1 MDNSNTIDQDRII
14 KINIEDE
21 MKSSYIDYSMSVI
34 VARALPD
41 VRDGFKPV
49 HRRILYGMMGIG
61 NTSSNPYKKC
71 ARVVGEVL
79 GKYHPHGDSSVYGA
93 LVRMAQDWNMRYT
106 LVDGQGNFG
115 SVDGDSPAAM
125 RYTECRLSKM
135 GEHIMDDLDKDTV
148 DMMSNF
154 DDSLVEPSVMPTK
167 VPNLLVNG
175 GNGIAVGM
183 ATNIPTHNLGE
194 VIDGCCAYIDNPD
207 IDVEGLMQYI
217 KAPDFPT
224 GAYIYGIQ
232 GVKDAYETGR
242 GRIVMRAKAE
252 IESGESH
259 DKIVITEIPYGV
271 NKAQLIEYVADLVK
285 EGKLD
290 GISNA
295 NDESGRQGMRIVI
308 DVKKDANANVI
319 LNKLFKMTAL
329 QSSFSV
335 NCIALVKGRPKL
347 LTLKECV
354 MHFVDHRHDV
364 TIRRTKFELR
374 KAQERAHILEGLI
387 IACDNIDEVV
397 HIIRASKTPS
407 DAQRNLEQRFEL
419 DELQSKAIV
428 DMRLSQLTGLRMDQL
443 HAEYEELERQIAYL
457 QSILDDPELCK
468 KVMKD
473 ELQEVKEKYGDER
486 RTEIKYSSEEFN
498 PEDFYPNDP
507 VVITISHLGYIKRTP
522 LSEFREQA
530 RGGVGSKGAHSR
542 EQDFTEFIY
551 PATMHNTMMFF
562 TKKGRCYLL
571 KCYAIPEGAKNSK
584 GRAIQ
589 NLLNIESDDSISA
602 FLRLRGLDDE
612 NFVNSH
618 YVVFATKQGVIKK
631 TCLEAY
637 SRPRANGVIAIN
649 LVEGDEVIE
658 VRLTNG
664 HNELVLADRNGR
676 AVRFNESTVRAM
688 GRVSTGVRGMK
699 LDEGDDEVVGM
710 VVINKPEAETVMVV
724 SENGYGKRSQVEDY
738 RVTNRGG
745 KGVKT
750 LSITEKTGRL
760 VAIKVVTDDNDLMII
775 NKSGILIRLK
785 VADCRVMGRATQG
798 VRLINLTK
806 KNDVIS
812 SVCKVMNSDLEAM
825 VEAESRKEWAQ
836 TSEAIRKDSQSVS
849 PDEAAPAAEV
859 DPMADIDD
867 TEQEN
872 ENL

>member
-1 MDNSNTIDQDRII
+1 MDENQTIDQDRIL
-14 KINIEDE
+14 KINIEEE

-49 HRRILYGMMGIG
+49 HRRILYGMLGIG

-93 LVRMAQDWNMRYT
+93 LVRMGQNWNMRYM

-115 SVDGDSPAAM
+115 SVDGDSAAAM

-135 GEHIMDDLDKDTV
+135 GEHIMDDLEKDTV
-148 DMMSNF
+148 DMTPNF
-154 DDSLVEPSVMPTK
+154 DDTLLEPSVMPTK
-167 VPNLLVNG
+167 IPNLLVNG

-207 IDVEGLMQYI
+207 IDVDGLMEYI

-224 GAYIYGIQ
+224 GAYIYGLTGMKQ
-232 GVKDAYETGR
+232 AYETGR
-242 GRIVMRAKAE
+242 GRIMMRAKSE
-252 IESGESH
+252 IESGDSH

-271 NKAQLIEYVADLVK
+271 NKADLVAGIADLVK
-285 EGKLD
+285 EGKIT
-290 GISNA
+290 GISNV
-295 NDESGRQGMRIVI
+295 NDESGRQGMRIVV
-308 DVKKDANANVI
+308 DVKRDANANVI
-319 LNKLFKMTAL
+319 LNKLYKMTAM

-335 NCIALVKGRPKL
+335 NCIALVKGRPRL

-354 MHFVDHRHDV
+354 KYFVEHRHDV
-364 TIRRTKFELR
+364 TIRRTKFDLK

-407 DAQRNLEQRFEL
+407 DAQRNLEKRFNL
-419 DELQSKAIV
+419 DEIQSKAIV

-443 HAEYEELERQIAYL
+443 HAEFEELERQIAYL

-473 ELQEVKEKYGDER
+473 ELNEVKEKYGDER
-486 RTEIKYSSEEFN
+486 RTEIKPFEHEFN
-498 PEDFYPNDP
+498 AEDFYPNDP
-507 VVITISHLGYIKRTP
+507 VVITVSHMGYIKRTP

-530 RGGVGSKGAHSR
+530 RGGVGSKGARTR
-542 EQDFTEFIY
+542 EQDFTEYIY
-551 PATMHNTMMFF
+551 PATMHQTMLFF
-562 TKKGRCYLL
+562 TRKGRCYWL
-571 KCYAIPEGAKNSK
+571 KCYEIPEGDKNFK

-589 NLLNIESDDSISA
+589 NMLNIEPDDSVNA
-602 FLRLRGLDDE
+602 MLRLRGLNDE
-612 NFVNSH
+612 EFVNSH
-618 YVVFATKQGVIKK
+618 YVVFATKNGTIKK

-637 SRPRANGVIAIN
+637 SRPRTNGVNAIN
-649 LVEGDEVIE
+649 IVEGDEVVD

-664 HNELVLADRNGR
+664 KNEIILANRNGR
-676 AVRFNESTVRAM
+676 AVRFDENTVRSM
-688 GRVSTGVRGMK
+688 GRVSTGVRGMQ
-699 LDEGDDEVVGM
+699 LDGDDDQVVGM
-710 VVINKPEAETVMVV
+710 IIVNDAETETVMVV

-738 RVTNRGG
+738 RKTNRGG

-750 LSITEKTGRL
+750 FSITDKTGRL
-760 VAIKVVTDDNDLMII
+760 VAIKNVTDDNDLMII
-775 NKSGILIRLK
+775 NKSGIAIRLA
-785 VADCRVMGRATQG
+785 VSDCRVMGRATQG
-798 VRLINLTK
+798 VRLINLSK
-806 KNDVIS
+806 KNDVIA
-812 SVCKVMNSDLEAM
+812 SVCKVMSSELEAKLADDNSATEP
-825 VEAESRKEWAQ
+825 EATEATEAKE
-836 TSEAIRKDSQSVS
+836 TN
-849 PDEAAPAAEV
+849 P
-859 DPMADIDD
+859 
-867 TEQEN
+867 EN
-872 ENL
+872 EK

>member
-1 MDNSNTIDQDRII
+1 MDENQTIDQDRIL
-14 KINIEDE
+14 KINIEEE

-49 HRRILYGMMGIG
+49 HRRILYGMLGIG

-93 LVRMAQDWNMRYT
+93 LVRMGQDWNMRYM

-135 GEHIMDDLDKDTV
+135 GEHIMDDLEKDTV
-148 DMMSNF
+148 DMTPNF
-154 DDSLVEPSVMPTK
+154 DDTLLEPSVMPTK
-167 VPNLLVNG
+167 IPNLLVNG

-207 IDVEGLMQYI
+207 IDVDGLMEYI

-224 GAYIYGIQ
+224 GAYIYGLT
-232 GVKDAYETGR
+232 GVKQAYETGR
-242 GRIVMRAKAE
+242 GRIMMRAKSE
-252 IESGESH
+252 IESGDAH

-271 NKAQLIEYVADLVK
+271 NKADLVAGIADLVK
-285 EGKLD
+285 EGKIT
-290 GISNA
+290 GISNV
-295 NDESGRQGMRIVI
+295 NDESGRQGMRIVV
-308 DVKKDANANVI
+308 DVKRDANANVI
-319 LNKLFKMTAL
+319 LNKLYKMTAM

-335 NCIALVKGRPKL
+335 NCIALVKGRPRL

-354 MHFVDHRHDV
+354 KYFVEHRHDV
-364 TIRRTKFELR
+364 TIRRTKFDLK
-374 KAQERAHILEGLI
+374 KAQERAHILKGLI

-407 DAQRNLEQRFEL
+407 DAQRNLEKRFDL
-419 DELQSKAIV
+419 DEIQSKAIV

-443 HAEYEELERQIAYL
+443 HAEFEELERQIAYL

-473 ELQEVKEKYGDER
+473 ELNEVKDKYGDER
-486 RTEIKYSSEEFN
+486 RTEIKPFEHEFN
-498 PEDFYPNDP
+498 AEDFYPNDP
-507 VVITISHLGYIKRTP
+507 VVITVSHMGYIKRTP

-530 RGGVGSKGAHSR
+530 RGGVGSKGARTR
-542 EQDFTEFIY
+542 EQDFTEYIY
-551 PATMHNTMMFF
+551 PATMHQTMLFF
-562 TKKGRCYLL
+562 TRKGRCYWL
-571 KCYAIPEGAKNSK
+571 KCYEIPEGDKNFK

-589 NLLNIESDDSISA
+589 NMLNIEPDDSVNA
-602 FLRLRGLDDE
+602 MLRLRGLNDE
-612 NFVNSH
+612 EFVNSH
-618 YVVFATKQGVIKK
+618 YVVFATKNGTIKK

-637 SRPRANGVIAIN
+637 SRPRTNGVNAIN
-649 LVEGDEVIE
+649 IVEGDEVVD

-664 HNELVLADRNGR
+664 KNEIILANRNGR
-676 AVRFNESTVRAM
+676 AVRFDENTVRSM
-688 GRVSTGVRGMK
+688 GRVSTGVRGMQ
-699 LDEGDDEVVGM
+699 LDGDDDQVVGM
-710 VVINKPEAETVMVV
+710 IIVNNAETETVMVV

-738 RVTNRGG
+738 RKTNRGG

-750 LSITEKTGRL
+750 FSITEKTGRL
-760 VAIKVVTDDNDLMII
+760 VAIKNVTDDNDLMII
-775 NKSGILIRLK
+775 NKSGIAIRLA
-785 VADCRVMGRATQG
+785 VSDCRVMGRATQG
-798 VRLINLTK
+798 VRLINLSK
-806 KNDVIS
+806 KNDVIA
-812 SVCKVMNSDLEAM
+812 SVCKVMSSELEAKLADDNSAT
-825 VEAESRKEWAQ
+825 E
-836 TSEAIRKDSQSVS
+836 SEAT
-849 PDEAAPAAEV
+849 EA
-859 DPMADIDD
+859 
-867 TEQEN
+867 TETNEAKPEN
-872 ENL
+872 EK